1 MSQQHSFISYIKNK
15 HSFELTIFGLIV
27 TASWRINFIQYFRI
41 TILGPILTMT
51 CLVPLEIAKIKL
63 TILNSLIKLIVS
75 PTAELLIKKTKFTF
89 VMKQAMKFTRDF
101 IISETKFTLIM
112 QIVVKLGLLDL
123 IIPKIRMV
131 STILL
136 ARFYALWEYD
146 NKKLWQ
152 MDNVKLV
159 DLDYT
164 EL

>member
-1 MSQQHSFISYIKNK
+1 
-15 HSFELTIFGLIV
+15 
-27 TASWRINFIQYFRI
+27 
-41 TILGPILTMT
+41 
-51 CLVPLEIAKIKL
+51 
-63 TILNSLIKLIVS
+63 
-75 PTAELLIKKTKFTF
+75 
-89 VMKQAMKFTRDF
+89 MKQAMKFTRDF
-101 IISETKFTLIM
+101 IIFETKFTLIM